1 MPRCRP
7 EAAFLQRG
15 TRQGEYR
22 SEATVP
28 GVAHTEIDLKTA
40 TVTVT
45 FDADHTSVPM
55 LARTITDAGF
65 PAVAAARGG

>member
-1 MPRCRP
+1 M
-7 EAAFLQRG
+7 
-15 TRQGEYR
+15 
-22 SEATVP
+22 P